1 MKIKWTI
8 LLAFVIVLVAA
19 CEAVFVDDISD
30 KAVTVTAPKE
40 GVSIPEGN
48 ISFLWERI
56 EGAEKY
62 QLQVASPNFENAAQV
77 VLDTA
82 ISKNSFEKAL
92 TKGNYEWRV
101 RAKNSEYETPY
112 TSQAFYVYE
121 GDITTKELV
130 LTSPKDDFMTNVS
143 NQTLSWEKLPEAVEY
158 RLQIWKPD
166 TNGTLEEDTTITNT
180 TVDVDFSDGTYTW
193 QVRPQSTTQNGKY
206 VSRKLTVD
214 TVKPNTPEN
223 TTPADVSSQTETTVS
238 FTWKRENIAGT
249 SELDSLYVFTDE
261 SLNNLAFK
269 AQGTDK
275 SFTQENVEAKA
286 YYWYVQAFD
295 KAGNRSDKSEVT
307 SFTVN

>member
-1 MKIKWTI
+1 MKIKWSI
-8 LLAFVIVLVAA
+8 LALVIVLIAA

-30 KAVTVTAPKE
+30 KAVTVIAPKE
-40 GVSIPEGN
+40 GVSLPEGS

-62 QLQVASPNFENAAQV
+62 QLQVANPNFENAAQV

-130 LTSPKDDFMTNVS
+130 LTSPKDDVMTNVS

-193 QVRPQSTTQNGKY
+193 QVRPQSTTQNGNY
-206 VSRKLTVD
+206 VSRILTID

-223 TTPADVSSQTETTVS
+223 ITPADASSQTETTVS

-249 SELDSLYVFTDE
+249 DELDSLYVFTDE

-275 SFTQENVEAKA
+275 SFTQENVEVKA

-295 KAGNRSDKSEVT
+295 KAGNKSDKSNVT